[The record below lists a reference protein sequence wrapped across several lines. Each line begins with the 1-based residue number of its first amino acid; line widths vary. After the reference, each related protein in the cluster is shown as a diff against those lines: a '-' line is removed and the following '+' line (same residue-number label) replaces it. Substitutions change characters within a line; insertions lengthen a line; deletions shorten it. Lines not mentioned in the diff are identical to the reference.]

1 MTGVRRT
8 WLRSAGTHV
17 GALVLFVSVTV
28 AVRGLTIADWRWIN
42 PDEAELMA
50 QARAAQHSILP
61 FTTWTMGTT
70 GPCWPMLLALL
81 GALGYPLTLVSAHLL
96 AATLVGLMGFLAWV
110 LMSRHWGARRGLLFA
125 VLWWLPMALIYP
137 IGLRSNFGALSTEL
151 LPSVLV
157 LAAALPRPQRLAARP
172 VLYVIPGLLSGL
184 AVGSKY
190 QVLPL
195 VLALLW
201 VQVREARAPRAGAA
215 KALAWWVAAAAAPF
229 VVLAI
234 ALVVSPS
241 VSMHLAS
248 QNVSFLGSYADKV
261 SIADRLV
268 NSLTVFSHQAY
279 LIIVVVFLI
288 RLVQLSSRRVAVSR
302 AILVASGL
310 AAIVAG
316 GMGYGHYL
324 WLVYTACALAA
335 SLPVEGNREL
345 IPWPTVR
352 KAALAA
358 MAAAIVA
365 ELALGVAS
373 GGLRLTSPS
382 SFADALRRDSVPR
395 NAAVAALCPAGSEA
409 MVWGWAAELYV
420 YYSWENTVPFMN
432 TLGLRSTPQSL
443 EAARPIV
450 SQGIANAD
458 CIVDASG
465 SPFYAAAPSA
475 RLELVYPEFAA
486 VLREHFTA
494 QRGFLNCPSCT
505 LYVRN

>member
-1 MTGVRRT
+1 MTGVSRT
-8 WLRSAGTHV
+8 RLRSAWTHAGV
-17 GALVLFVSVTV
+17 LVLFVSVTV
-28 AVRGLTIADWRWIN
+28 AVRGLTISDWKWIN

-70 GPCWPMLLALL
+70 GPWWPMFLALL

-110 LMSRHWGARRGLLFA
+110 LMSRHWGDRRGLLFA

-137 IGLRSNFGALSTEL
+137 IGSRTNFGALSTEL

-157 LAAALPRPQRLAARP
+157 LASALPRPQRLAARP

-201 VQVREARAPRAGAA
+201 VQVREARAPRAGVA
-215 KALAWWVAAAAAPF
+215 KALAWWAAAAAAPF

-234 ALVVSPS
+234 ALVASPS

-248 QNVSFLGSYADKV
+248 QNVSFLGSYADRV
-261 SIADRLV
+261 SIADRLA
-268 NSLTVFSHQAY
+268 NSLTVFAHQAY
-279 LIIVVVFLI
+279 LIVVVVFLI

-302 AILVASGL
+302 AILVASAL

-316 GMGYGHYL
+316 GMGFEHYL

-352 KAALAA
+352 RAALPAI
-358 MAAAIVA
+358 AAAIVA
-365 ELALGVAS
+365 ALAAGVAL

-382 SFADALRRDSVPR
+382 SFADAFRSSSVPR
-395 NAAVAALCPAGSEA
+395 DAAVAAACPAGSHVL
-409 MVWGWAAELYV
+409 VWGWAAELYV
-420 YYSWENTVPFMN
+420 YYSWGNTVPFMN
-432 TLGLRSTPQSL
+432 TLGLRSTPQNL
-443 EAARPIV
+443 DAARAIV
-450 SQGIANAD
+450 SQGIADAD

-465 SPFYAAAPSA
+465 PPFFGADKAAS
-475 RLELVYPEFAA
+475 LELVYPEFTA
-486 VLREHFTA
+486 VLREDFTA
-494 QRGFLNCPSCT
+494 QRGFLDCPSCT

>member
-1 MTGVRRT
+1 MTGMPRT
-8 WLRSAGTHV
+8 WLRLAGTHV
-17 GALVLFVSVTV
+17 VALVLFVSVSV
-28 AVRGLTIADWRWIN
+28 AVRGLTIADWTWIN

-50 QARAAQHSILP
+50 QARAAQHSVLP

-70 GPCWPMLLALL
+70 GPCWPMFLALL

-110 LMSRHWGARRGLLFA
+110 LVSRQWGVRRGLLFA
-125 VLWWLPMALIYP
+125 VLWWLPLALIYP
-137 IGLRSNFGALSTEL
+137 IGLRTNFGALSTEL

-157 LAAALPRPQRLAARP
+157 SAAAIARPQRLAARP

-201 VQVREARAPRAGAA
+201 VQVREARAPRADAA
-215 KALAWWVAAAAAPF
+215 RGLAWWAAAAAAPF

-234 ALVVSPS
+234 ALVLSPS
-241 VSMHLAS
+241 VSMRLAS
-248 QNVSFLGSYADKV
+248 QNLSFLGSYADKI
-261 SIADRLV
+261 SIADRLA

-279 LIIVVVFLI
+279 VIIVAAFLI

-316 GMGYGHYL
+316 GMGYAHYL
-324 WLVYTACALAA
+324 WLLYTACALAA

-352 KAALAA
+352 KATLAA
-358 MAAAIVA
+358 TAAAIVV
-365 ELALGVAS
+365 ELAVGVAS
-373 GGLRLTSPS
+373 GGLRMTTPS

-395 NAAVAALCPAGSEA
+395 NAAVAALCPPGSKA
-409 MVWGWAAELYV
+409 LVWGWAAELYV

-432 TLGLRSTPQSL
+432 TLGLRSTPENLS
-443 EAARPIV
+443 AARPIV
-450 SQGIANAD
+450 SKGIENAN
-458 CIVDASG
+458 CVVDASG
-465 SPFYAAAPSA
+465 LPFFGANKAAS
-475 RLELVYPEFAA
+475 LELVYPEFTA
-486 VLREHFTA
+486 VLSKEFTKR
-494 QRGFLNCPSCT
+494 RGVLNCPSCT